1 MVRGFAILA
10 AVYAAVVYLVP
21 WPAAV
26 KPGGAQL
33 TGLFLATIVGSILE
47 PIPAG
52 AIVLLAVAFAPL
64 VGGLT
69 MAEALGGYANPSV
82 WLVLVAFLISRALIQ
97 TGLARRIA
105 LLFVR
110 RFGGTS
116 VGVAYSL
123 AASDMVLASMIPS
136 NGARSAGIVLPIVR
150 AISELYGSHP
160 IGFPGAPSADRL
172 GSFLMTGV
180 YQAVCITS
188 GMFITGQ
195 VSNFLARDMAHEMG
209 FEISFASWIQASIVP
224 GLLSLLAVPLVALWI
239 MRPGIRRTPEAR
251 AFAASELAK
260 LGPIKR
266 AEKIVIAVFAAV
278 GFFWVTSRES
288 WGVDITV
295 TALLG
300 CMTLLVT
307 GVLTWDDIRGESNG
321 WAIFIWYGGL
331 FRLAQGLNDAGVTKA
346 FAESVAGTLGGWGWP
361 TLLAITIVVYFY
373 AHYAFASITAHMV
386 SMFPPFA
393 AVLVAQGAPLGLA
406 VWTFAFLANISAC
419 LTHYGTTPAPVYF
432 AQNYVTLKRWWQVGL
447 VASVVHLAIWTT
459 AGFGWWKLLGIW

>member
-1 MVRGFAILA
+1 MRGFAALA

-21 WPAAV
+21 WPESV

-47 PIPAG
+47 PVPAG
-52 AIVLLAVAFAPL
+52 AIVLLAVALAPL

-69 MAEALGGYANPSV
+69 MAEALEGYANPSV
-82 WLVLVAFLISRALIQ
+82 WLVLVAFLISRALIR

-116 VGVAYSL
+116 TGVAYSL

-150 AISELYGSHP
+150 AIAELYGSRP
-160 IGFPGAPSADRL
+160 IGSPGGPTADKL
-172 GSFLMTGV
+172 GAFLMAGV
-180 YQAVCITS
+180 YQAVCVTS

-195 VSNFLARDMAHEMG
+195 VSNFLARDMAREMG

-224 GLLSLLAVPLVALWI
+224 ALLSLLAAPAVTLWI
-239 MRPGIRRTPEAR
+239 LRPAIRRTPEAR
-251 AFAASELAK
+251 AFAASELEK
-260 LGPIKR
+260 LGPMKR
-266 AEKIVIAVFAAV
+266 SDKIVIAVFCVV
-278 GFFWVTSRES
+278 GFFWITSRES

-300 CMTLLVT
+300 CMALLLT
-307 GVLTWDDIRGESNG
+307 GVLTFDDIRGESNG

-331 FRLAQGLNDAGVTKA
+331 FRLAQGLNDAGVTRA
-346 FAESVAGTLGGWGWP
+346 FADGVAGLLGGYGWP
-361 TLLAITIVVYFY
+361 ALLGITIVVYFY

-393 AVLVAQGAPLGLA
+393 AVLVSQGAPLGLA
-406 VWTFAFLANISAC
+406 VWTFAFLANLSAC

-447 VASVVHLAIWTT
+447 AMSLVHLIIWTT
-459 AGFGWWKLLGIW
+459 AGFAWWRLLGIW